1 MSWFFG
7 KFTQNASLF
16 SKYTEAVDWLNYHH
30 LLYFWTVARLGSVT
44 KAADELRLG
53 PATVSAQVRR
63 LEESLGEKLFQK
75 SGRRLV
81 LTEMGHVACR
91 YADEIFS
98 LGHELTDTMKGRP
111 TGHPVRLRIG
121 VSDVLPKRIAYRL
134 IKPALQL
141 ATPVRVLCR
150 EERPARL
157 LAALAVHELDV
168 ILSDSPVGPEVSVRA
183 FNHPL
188 GECGM
193 GFYATP
199 KLARKRPRSFP
210 KSLNGMPML
219 LPTDSMAIRHALDQW
234 FELNGVHPAVVGEFD
249 DYSLLIVF
257 AAAGHG
263 IFAAPWVLDQELRR
277 QFGFVRIGRTNA
289 VRARFF
295 AISAE
300 RKIKNPAV
308 VAICEASHEKSLD

>member
-1 MSWFFG
+1 M
-7 KFTQNASLF
+7 
-16 SKYTEAVDWLNYHH
+16 DWLNYHH

-44 KAADELRLG
+44 QAAAELRLG

-63 LEESLGEKLFQK
+63 LEENLGEKLFQK

-81 LTEMGHVACR
+81 LTEMGHVAYR
-91 YADEIFS
+91 YAEEIFS
-98 LGHELTDTMKGRP
+98 LGRELTDTVKGRP
-111 TGHPVRLRIG
+111 TGHPLRLRIG

-134 IKPALQL
+134 IKPALAL
-141 ATPVRVLCR
+141 PTPVRVLCR

-168 ILSDSPVGPEVSVRA
+168 ILSDAPVGPEVSVRA

-188 GECGM
+188 GGCGM
-193 GFYATP
+193 GFYAAP
-199 KLARKRPRSFP
+199 KLLRTRLRGFP
-210 KSLNGMPML
+210 ALLDGKPML
-219 LPTDSMAIRHALDQW
+219 LPTDSMAIRNALDQW
-234 FELNGVHPAVVGEFD
+234 FESQGIHPAVVGEFD

-263 IFAAPWVLDQELRR
+263 IFAAPLVLDRELRR
-277 QFGFVRIGRTNA
+277 QYGFLCIGRTDA
-289 VRARFF
+289 VRASFY
-295 AISAE
+295 AISVE

-308 VAICEASHEKSLD
+308 VAICESARKQTFD